1 MCKFVWH
8 AVLCRGVSGV
18 HHIHTPYHH
27 LSPPPRYLNHV
38 PRFKELCSGSVA
50 TFQSTTSGVGRGVAS
65 FREKVAPLTDRVTVA
80 VVAARERLETANTK
94 LLARCDQED
103 QRVTRA
109 LCGRLRA
116 QCRAVLADAAAAVER
131 AREERGAW
139 LHGVLSDDALLAG
152 DASVRLPRELV
163 FMFSQ
168 AKKHG
173 RVHRMGG
180 LPSILIQLGAKGPSV
195 VFGKG

>member
-18 HHIHTPYHH
+18 HHIHTP
-27 LSPPPRYLNHV
+27 PRYLHHV

-65 FREKVAPLTDRVTVA
+65 FREKVAPLADRVTVA

-173 RVHRMGG
+173 RVHRKGG